1 MSVMQNNKIV
11 VLISGTGTN
20 LQALIDSQKK
30 YKYQITAVISNNP
43 KALGIA
49 IAKRHGIAVFVVDH
63 RKYQTRKLFEFSMS
77 EIINYYNPAL
87 VVLAGFMRI
96 LEPAFISQFNNRL
109 INIHPS
115 LLPKY
120 KGLNTHKRVLSNK
133 DKQHGCTVHL
143 VIPELDC
150 GSNIVQATLDIQEQE
165 TESSLNTRVKKME
178 YIIYAWCVKMLVQ
191 KRITIENKTIFLDNK
206 KLPVTGYTV
215 TESSLHTIDDI

>member
-1 MSVMQNNKIV
+1 MSVMQNNTIV

-30 YKYQITAVISNNP
+30 YKYQIVAVISNNP

-49 IAKRHGIAVFVVDH
+49 IAKKHGINNFVVDH
-63 RKYQTRKLFEFSMS
+63 RKYQTRELFELAMS
-77 EIINYYNPAL
+77 EIINSYNPAL

-96 LEPAFISQFNNRL
+96 LEPQFISQFNNRL

-120 KGLNTHKRVLSNK
+120 KGLNTHKRVLRNK
-133 DKQHGCTVHL
+133 DKQHGCTAHL

-165 TESSLNTRVKKME
+165 TEDSLNTRVKKME
-178 YIIYAWCVKMLVQ
+178 YIIYAWCVKMLIQ
-191 KRITIENKTIFLDNK
+191 KRITINNKTIFLDSK
-206 KLPVTGYTV
+206 KLPITGYTV
-215 TESSLHTIDDI
+215 TELSLHTIDDI